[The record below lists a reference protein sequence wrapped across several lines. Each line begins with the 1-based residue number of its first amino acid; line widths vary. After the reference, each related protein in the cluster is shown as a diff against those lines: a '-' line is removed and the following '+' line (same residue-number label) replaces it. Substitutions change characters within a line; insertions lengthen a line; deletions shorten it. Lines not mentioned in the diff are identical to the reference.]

1 MSVEETSRKSSVRN
15 NIMIAFSLVII
26 ILGIIAA
33 IVGESVL
40 NTALLKKG
48 LDTLTIVA
56 ITRQFTFISTG
67 LTIAAILL
75 SLFVAMALSRT
86 ITKPIKM
93 LIKGAAEVA
102 QGNLDTKIEI
112 NTEDEFGDLARDFN
126 HMNVSLKKIMVE
138 LEETCTEKE
147 RIESELSVARKIQMG
162 ILPRTFPPFP
172 DRPEF
177 DIYATIKPAKEVG
190 GDLYD
195 FFFMDD
201 EHLCFIIGDVSG
213 KGIPAALF
221 MAVTRTLIK
230 AKTTKGLTPETV
242 LERVNEDLSLDNVSS
257 MFVTLFLGI
266 INSRTGELEY
276 CNGGHDPPYVLRNNG
291 DVELLETG
299 SSIALGVMEDFSY
312 QSRRISLH
320 KGDTIL
326 LYTDGVTESMDK
338 DGNFF
343 EEKRLEEILWKIR
356 GEPSKEV
363 CQHILDEVE
372 NFAVGAEQSDDI
384 TILAMKYMSATN

>member
-15 NIMIAFSLVII
+15 NITIAFFLVII
-26 ILGIIAA
+26 ILGIFFAIA
-33 IVGESVL
+33 VENVL
-40 NTALLKKG
+40 NVALLKKG
-48 LDTLTIVA
+48 LDTPTIVS

-67 LTIAAILL
+67 LTIAAILF
-75 SLFVAMALSRT
+75 SLVVAMALSRT

-102 QGNLDTKIEI
+102 RGNLDTIIEI

-126 HMNVSLKKIMVE
+126 HMNVSLKKIMAE
-138 LEETCTEKE
+138 LEETCAERE
-147 RIESELSVARKIQMG
+147 RIESELNIAREIQMD

-177 DIYATIKPAKEVG
+177 DIYATIKTAKEVG

-213 KGIPAALF
+213 KGIPASLF
-221 MAVTRTLIK
+221 MAITRTLIK
-230 AKTTKGLTPETV
+230 SKTTKGLKPETV
-242 LERVNEDLSLDNVSS
+242 LKRVNEDLSMDNVSC

-276 CNGGHDPPYVLRNNG
+276 CNGGHDPPYILRSNG
-291 DVELLETG
+291 DLELLKTV
-299 SSIALGVMEDFSY
+299 SNIALGVMEDFSY
-312 QSRRISLH
+312 QSGKISLR

-338 DGNFF
+338 DENFF
-343 EEKRLEEILWKIR
+343 EDKRLEEILTK
-356 GEPSKEV
+356 V
-363 CQHILDEVE
+363 
-372 NFAVGAEQSDDI
+372 
-384 TILAMKYMSATN
+384 

>member
-1 MSVEETSRKSSVRN
+1 
-15 NIMIAFSLVII
+15 
-26 ILGIIAA
+26 
-33 IVGESVL
+33 
-40 NTALLKKG
+40 
-48 LDTLTIVA
+48 
-56 ITRQFTFISTG
+56 
-67 LTIAAILL
+67 
-75 SLFVAMALSRT
+75 
-86 ITKPIKM
+86 M

-126 HMNVSLKKIMVE
+126 HMNVSLKKIMAE

-356 GEPSKEV
+356 GKPSKEV